1 MCHKLLF
8 DDDAKTKKQKNE
20 ISIQREGYNMMC
32 LDYPPLVLVL
42 LLIYLYS
49 ISEKKY
55 RCIIYMYV
63 RMDFLV

>member
-20 ISIQREGYNMMC
+20 ISIQREGY
-32 LDYPPLVLVL
+32 DVLRLSTVGTGAT
-42 LLIYLYS
+42 INIVYLYS